1 MKQNVTAINE
11 RFKNSFNAFM
21 EESSQYDN
29 QTNLKAYLENRM
41 TYFSILH
48 NVGQSV
54 LKGEKVE
61 LTSEALDQLNNAIN
75 VLLSL
80 KEETEAEL
88 QTL

>member
-29 QTNLKAYLENRM
+29 QTNLKAYLEKRM

-48 NVGQSV
+48 NVGQAV

-61 LTSEALDQLNNAIN
+61 LSNEALDQLNNAIN

-80 KEETEAEL
+80 KEETETEL

>member
-29 QTNLKAYLENRM
+29 QTNLKAYLEKRM
-41 TYFSILH
+41 TYFTILH

-61 LTSEALDQLNNAIN
+61 LTNEALDQLNNAIN

-80 KEETEAEL
+80 KEETETEL

>member
-29 QTNLKAYLENRM
+29 PTNLKTYLEKRM

-48 NVGQSV
+48 NVGQAV

-61 LTSEALDQLNNAIN
+61 LSNEALDQLNNAIN